1 VVEAVAPKP
10 VNVLLLDP
18 HMRVQ
23 DLAALG
29 VRRVS
34 VGGSLARA
42 AWAGFDEAA
51 RQLRDEG
58 TLPGRSFR

>member
-1 VVEAVAPKP
+1 
-10 VNVLLLDP
+10 
-18 HMRVQ
+18 MRVQ